1 MPARHPE
8 SHYYGGRLKPWWR
21 KIQRAEERAAAEAEQ
36 AAAEAEQAEEQD
48 EAESE

>member
-36 AAAEAEQAEEQD
+36 AEEQD